1 MMNDKEKEFELLLL
15 KNQICF
21 PTYAVANKIIRRY
34 QPLLKKLNLTYTQ
47 YIVMMVMWEKK
58 TVNEKDLVDAL
69 YLKANTLTDLLRT
82 LKKKGYIETE
92 KSLEDKRN
100 IIIRLTDKGQILRK
114 KAVDIPKTLAEENW
128 LTIDEYVTYKK
139 LLHKLL
145 EGDWGK

>member
-1 MMNDKEKEFELLLL
+1 MDDNKEEFELLLL

-34 QPLLKKLNLTYTQ
+34 HPLLKKLNLTYTQ

-58 TVNEKDLVDAL
+58 IVNEKDLVDAL

-82 LKKKGYIETE
+82 LKKKGYIEAE

-100 IIIRLTDKGQILRK
+100 IIIKLTEKGQILRE
-114 KAVDIPKTLAEENW
+114 KAVDVPKTLAEEKW
-128 LTIDEYVTYKK
+128 LTFDEYVTYKK
-139 LLHKLL
+139 LLYKLL